1 MFVTGL
7 QFLPI
12 TNEEGPPI
20 SSDTEAAVL
29 SISVDNKVCIHS
41 LPQRRKWIY
50 LDTPIWDGLS
60 YHSSLFFRYYSRLA
74 CHCLHDC
81 HDIRCVC
88 VVLLF
93 WHLSTTSD
101 ATS

>member
-1 MFVTGL
+1 MLHIPHAHSMFVTGL

-41 LPQRRKWIY
+41 LPQRRKY
-50 LDTPIWDGLS
+50 LLEVPSKSIANLMPYFFAGTIPAWLAILFMIVMIFVVFVFCS
-60 YHSSLFFRYYSRLA
+60 Y
-74 CHCLHDC
+74 
-81 HDIRCVC
+81 IGI
-88 VVLLF
+88 
-93 WHLSTTSD
+93 
-101 ATS
+101 

>member
-50 LDTPIWDGLS
+50 LCTPSGMDSHIILLCFLGTIPAWLAIVFMIVMIFVVFVLCS
-60 YHSSLFFRYYSRLA
+60 YFG
-74 CHCLHDC
+74 
-81 HDIRCVC
+81 I
-88 VVLLF
+88 
-93 WHLSTTSD
+93 
-101 ATS
+101 

>member
-41 LPQRRKWIY
+41 LPQRRKFSIFSFHDYIY
-50 LDTPIWDGLS
+50 
-60 YHSSLFFRYYSRLA
+60 
-74 CHCLHDC
+74 
-81 HDIRCVC
+81 
-88 VVLLF
+88 
-93 WHLSTTSD
+93 
-101 ATS
+101 